1 MVHGLGEEAGRAL
14 VEHPGID
21 LVSFTGSSETGAS
34 VGATCGRTHKR
45 VCLEMGGKNAQV
57 VMEDADLELALVGAP
72 FSILSDRSTLSRL
85 EGSLRLATPM
95 AAPKTHSGFG
105 NAILQGECLLESSP
119 RSRTS
124 RRAVNNSREKREGY
138 QSNHSLSSN
147 LSSRKSQYLAVL
159 SSQSQSQQHSWSW
172 STKSGAFTRV
182 SESDTAPKN
191 HVARGT

>member
-1 MVHGLGEEAGRAL
+1 MKRSVETRHLESMQETCRRYSAIQRWPGCL
-14 VEHPGID
+14 VE
-21 LVSFTGSSETGAS
+21 TAS
-34 VGATCGRTHKR
+34 VSQLKGHQTQPWPPSPPPLGANS
-45 VCLEMGGKNAQV
+45 VPP
-57 VMEDADLELALVGAP
+57 LVIHVDIPSA

-119 RSRTS
+119 RSRIS
-124 RRAVNNSREKREGY
+124 RRAVNNSREKREGG
-138 QSNHSLSSN
+138 QSNHSLSSD

-172 STKSGAFTRV
+172 YTKSGAFTRV

>member
-1 MVHGLGEEAGRAL
+1 MWIFLSA
-14 VEHPGID
+14 
-21 LVSFTGSSETGAS
+21 
-34 VGATCGRTHKR
+34 
-45 VCLEMGGKNAQV
+45 
-57 VMEDADLELALVGAP
+57 

-124 RRAVNNSREKREGY
+124 RRAVNNSREKREGG

-159 SSQSQSQQHSWSW
+159 SSQSQSQRYSWSRC
-172 STKSGAFTRV
+172 TNSGAFHACFGVGHRTRKIMWHEGREPGTKD
-182 SESDTAPKN
+182 SAN
-191 HVARGT
+191 RALARQR